1 MVSGGS
7 LNYGVRM
14 SRGQTVT
21 EIQETRIDVAG
32 GSSSNAYGIY
42 AQGGNWVGSE
52 TLELR
57 NVRIKSTSSSQSV
70 GILFETDTSILL
82 NISHSTIEGTGAST
96 AKGIF
101 QGGTR
106 AVFLQHSIVA
116 GSTKTV
122 EVPNHSFSIQATG
135 LFGGPATA
143 GLWNGCMG
151 VWDENGTFY
160 TNTGCPQ

>member
-21 EIQETRIDVAG
+21 EIQETRIDVTG
-32 GSSSNAYGIY
+32 GLSSDAYGIY
-42 AQGGNWVGSE
+42 AQGGDWLGSE

-57 NVRIKSTSSSQSV
+57 NVRIKSASSSQSAGVWLEV
-70 GILFETDTSILL
+70 GTSLKL
-82 NISHSTIEGTGAST
+82 EISHSTIEGNGAST
-96 AKGIF
+96 TKGIF
-101 QGGTR
+101 QGGNR
-106 AVFLQHSIVA
+106 AVGIQHSIVV

-151 VWDENGTFY
+151 VWDEMGAFY
-160 TNTGCPQ
+160 TTGCPQ